1 MKNFVLVIA
10 LALLTAA
17 ACNNT
22 VIKKEKKIIEVPT
35 VQLYSAD
42 WCMWCAKAEK
52 FLKDNKIKYILY
64 DIETQKGYDKLV
76 SEATRINYSGELGAI
91 PTFIVGNKMIIGY
104 DPIEVLYTL
113 KRIEIEQ
120 TCTTGKLPWNR
131 NFSTINITKIQ
142 D

>member
-1 MKNFVLVIA
+1 M
-10 LALLTAA
+10 
-17 ACNNT
+17 
-22 VIKKEKKIIEVPT
+22 
-35 VQLYSAD
+35 
-42 WCMWCAKAEK
+42 
-52 FLKDNKIKYILY
+52 KDNKIKYILY

>member
-22 VIKKEKKIIEVPT
+22 VIKKRKKIIEVPT

-52 FLKDNKIKYILY
+52 F
-64 DIETQKGYDKLV
+64 
-76 SEATRINYSGELGAI
+76 
-91 PTFIVGNKMIIGY
+91 
-104 DPIEVLYTL
+104 
-113 KRIEIEQ
+113 
-120 TCTTGKLPWNR
+120 
-131 NFSTINITKIQ
+131 
-142 D
+142 

>member
-1 MKNFVLVIA
+1 MKNSVLVIV
-10 LALLTAA
+10 LALLTAV

-22 VIKKEKKIIEVPT
+22 AVKKEVKIVEVPV
-35 VQLYSAD
+35 VQLYSTD
-42 WCMWCAKAEK
+42 WCLWCVQAEK
-52 FLKDNKIKYILY
+52 FLKDNKINYIRY
-64 DIETQKGYDKLV
+64 DIETQEGYDRLV
-76 SEATRINYSGELGAI
+76 SEAARVNYGGELGAI
-91 PTFIVGNKMIIGY
+91 PTFVVGNKMIIGY

-120 TCTTGKLPWNR
+120 ACTTGKLPRNR